1 MSRLN
6 DFSNQPSF
14 TKHTVM
20 PTSLQTFWGDRL
32 TNLVKTIH
40 LISAEQGWARCNKAE
55 VKCVLT
61 ESLLSLRARTRAT
74 YQSANIYDAFIFSC
88 NYEHLLWVPIIRA
101 LIYASEQAS
110 ESSHSLH
117 ILSSGG
123 KSGKPSRTAQHSIYF
138 LSITAQDLT
147 DHFKPMNRNSALPD
161 EPRGAR
167 GPGEWD
173 WVLSSPSK
181 YMYVWYYLTWL
192 LSALA
197 GRRSRG
203 GAGGVWRVWTV
214 RMRRAGTTR
223 TQTSSSTPPTSPRW
237 AGCPISRWS
246 PASLISPALPLVSR
260 VWICVIRG
268 RMAAWNI
275 PIDVFGTWQ
284 RATGQLF

>member
-1 MSRLN
+1 MYLKWYRYEILTQLKMRRFDPVIQFRSGPGILDRLIPSVTQTCWETIFGNPQSSSFSGISSQQCGGLMDCLLSEDFIMTVWGPHCLTVDFLLSEDFIMSRLN

-88 NYEHLLWVPIIRA
+88 NYEHLLWVPIIQA
-101 LIYASEQAS
+101 LIYAREQSS

-173 WVLSSPSK
+173 SVLSNPSDQAK
-181 YMYVWYYLTWL
+181 YM
-192 LSALA
+192 
-197 GRRSRG
+197 
-203 GAGGVWRVWTV
+203 
-214 RMRRAGTTR
+214 
-223 TQTSSSTPPTSPRW
+223 
-237 AGCPISRWS
+237 
-246 PASLISPALPLVSR
+246 
-260 VWICVIRG
+260 
-268 RMAAWNI
+268 
-275 PIDVFGTWQ
+275 
-284 RATGQLF
+284 

>member
-1 MSRLN
+1 MKYWPSSRWEDLILWSSSGQDQGYLIGWYPVSPRLAEKLYLETPSHHHLVALVHSSVGASWPYSGLLVVRGLHYDSVGPHCLAVDFLLSENFIMSRLN

-20 PTSLQTFWGDRL
+20 LTSLQTFWGDRL

-88 NYEHLLWVPIIRA
+88 NYEHLLWVPIIQA
-101 LIYASEQAS
+101 LIYTSEQSSESS

-173 WVLSSPSK
+173 SVLSSPSDPAK
-181 YMYVWYYLTWL
+181 YM
-192 LSALA
+192 
-197 GRRSRG
+197 
-203 GAGGVWRVWTV
+203 
-214 RMRRAGTTR
+214 
-223 TQTSSSTPPTSPRW
+223 
-237 AGCPISRWS
+237 
-246 PASLISPALPLVSR
+246 
-260 VWICVIRG
+260 
-268 RMAAWNI
+268 
-275 PIDVFGTWQ
+275 
-284 RATGQLF
+284 